1 MQILIFIPFAIS
13 IMRKQTQTSVAGRK
27 SALLL
32 DFGTF
37 PRIYSSL
44 HRCGSKSFFFN
55 VAQIALPPS
64 NRGGFN
70 ILKANVS
77 TTSASSRKNP
87 LDFLVFI
94 LFLFFLSFSLY
105 LLGFSSAPV
114 KKSQFC
120 VETSQKERLFVNTL
134 LSKRLRIYVNSYR
147 VRSPIIQYLVRD
159 KNEAM

>member
-1 MQILIFIPFAIS
+1 
-13 IMRKQTQTSVAGRK
+13 MRIEE
-27 SALLL
+27 L
-32 DFGTF
+32 
-37 PRIYSSL
+37 
-44 HRCGSKSFFFN
+44 FFN
-55 VAQIALPPS
+55 IAQIALPPS

-94 LFLFFLSFSLY
+94 LFLFFLSFSLS
-105 LLGFSSAPV
+105 LFGFSSAPV

>member
-64 NRGGFN
+64 NRGGSLIFLKRMFRRRAHHRGK
-70 ILKANVS
+70 ILLIFS
-77 TTSASSRKNP
+77 C
-87 LDFLVFI
+87 
-94 LFLFFLSFSLY
+94 LFFSYSFSLFLSLSLDSVRLLLKKVSFALRRVKKKDY
-105 LLGFSSAPV
+105 LLTRYCRNV
-114 KKSQFC
+114 
-120 VETSQKERLFVNTL
+120 
-134 LSKRLRIYVNSYR
+134 
-147 VRSPIIQYLVRD
+147 
-159 KNEAM
+159 

>member
-13 IMRKQTQTSVAGRK
+13 IMREQTQTSVAGRK

-94 LFLFFLSFSLY
+94 LFLFFLSFSLSLSWDSVRLLLKKVSFALRRVKKKDY
-105 LLGFSSAPV
+105 LLTRYCRNV
-114 KKSQFC
+114 
-120 VETSQKERLFVNTL
+120 
-134 LSKRLRIYVNSYR
+134 
-147 VRSPIIQYLVRD
+147 
-159 KNEAM
+159 